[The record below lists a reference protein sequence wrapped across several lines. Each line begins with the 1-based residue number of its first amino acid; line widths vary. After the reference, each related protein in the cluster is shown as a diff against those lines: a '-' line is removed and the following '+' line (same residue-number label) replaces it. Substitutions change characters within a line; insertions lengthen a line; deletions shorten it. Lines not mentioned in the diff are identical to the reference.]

1 MTLVFHRILSWYD
14 FIYCNKM
21 SAIFGIINKNKVSVN
36 PTDISTMS
44 HKLMHHAI
52 DGKDIYSDE
61 NVMLGYHH
69 LIIHTTHE
77 KTKMPFV
84 HEEYVVI
91 ADARI
96 DNRVNLSLLLSI
108 RKKQEDISNALLLIE
123 SFKKWGENCVDHLQ
137 GEFSFMIY
145 NKNTGSFFAASDHIG
160 HRSFFYH
167 DSPERFIFASEIKAV
182 LAVKPSPHYFNDE
195 FIVKCF
201 ARNYNGNTYIKD
213 IHALKGG
220 HSLVYSPDKGLRQQK
235 YWTAQILG
243 KHRFQSLAQWGEC
256 LRELMTEAIEQ
267 RISTNQA
274 IGVKLSGGLDSSF
287 ITSLISQILLK
298 KNKSFTA
305 FSSVLHENDPHKAND
320 ESFYINLLG
329 KQLPNMEQVFICP
342 PKYIG
347 PFHNLKSLF
356 EKADGAFNPFHYLD
370 TAFLEAAQSRNIRL
384 LFNGYG
390 GDHAISNT
398 RRAYLYQIAKGMQFG
413 ELFRILKLLKRG
425 YGYSILQ
432 LVRSDILAYAPF
444 YIFLKKIFKKR
455 SDDDIGYFSSEIEK
469 KIVDFDKTYNHDLK
483 TTLLAAMNNGN
494 LGRDNQEVYYRDAH
508 FGLRKTTPFLDK
520 KLLEFYLDVPEKV
533 LFDNGLRRGLIREAM
548 RGLVPNEIVWRKY
561 KKAYSPDFQDRIGA
575 LEIWRNKLLYA
586 PEYESARVYMNKK
599 NIKAYL
605 QKGDINATMSVLIF
619 VFIQWLKDNNIE

>member
-1 MTLVFHRILSWYD
+1 
-14 FIYCNKM
+14 M
-21 SAIFGIINKNKVSVN
+21 SAIFGIINKNKVLVKL
-36 PTDISTMS
+36 TDINTMS
-44 HKLMHHAI
+44 QKLMHHAI
-52 DGKDIYSDE
+52 DGKDIYSAE

-69 LIIHTTHE
+69 LMTHATQE
-77 KTKMPFV
+77 EEKMPFV
-84 HEEYVVI
+84 YEEYIVI

-96 DNRVNLSLLLSI
+96 DNRVNLSVLLNI

-123 SFKKWGENCVDHLQ
+123 SFKKWGENCVEHLE

-145 NKNTGSFFAASDHIG
+145 HKSTGSFFAASDHIG

-182 LAVKPSPHYFNDE
+182 LAVKSSPHYFNDD

-201 ARNYNGNTYIKD
+201 VRNYNGYTYIKD

-220 HSLVYSPDKGLRQQK
+220 HSLVYNPHKGLRQQK
-235 YWTAQILG
+235 YWTAQIPG
-243 KHRFQSLAQWGEC
+243 KYRFQSLTQWGEC

-274 IGVKLSGGLDSSF
+274 VGVKLSGGLDSSF

-305 FSSVLHENDPHKAND
+305 FSSVLDENDPNKAND

-329 KQLPNMEQVFICP
+329 KHLPNMEQVFICP
-342 PKYIG
+342 PKHIG
-347 PFHNLKSLF
+347 PFHNLKRLF
-356 EKADGAFNPFHYLD
+356 EEADGAFNPFHYLD
-370 TAFLEAAQSRNIRL
+370 TTFLEAAQSRNIRL

-398 RRAYLYQIAKGMQFG
+398 RRSYLYQLTKGMEFG
-413 ELFRILKLLKRG
+413 EIFRILKLLKKG
-425 YGYSILQ
+425 YGYSVLQ
-432 LVRSDILAYAPF
+432 LVRSDILAYTPF
-444 YIFLKKIFKKR
+444 YIFLKKTLKKK
-455 SDDDIGYFSSEIEK
+455 SDDNTDYFSPEIEK
-469 KIVDFDKTYNHDLK
+469 KIVDFDRTYSLDLK
-483 TTLLAAMNNGN
+483 TTLLDAMNNGN
-494 LGRDNQEVYYRDAH
+494 LGRDHHEVYYRDAH

-548 RGLVPNEIVWRKY
+548 RGLVPDEIVWRKY
-561 KKAYSPDFQDRIGA
+561 KKAYSPDFQDRTGA

-586 PEYESARVYMNKK
+586 PEYESTRVYMNKK
-599 NIKAYL
+599 NIKAHL
-605 QKGDINATMSVLIF
+605 HKGDINATMSVLIF
-619 VFIQWLKDNNIE
+619 VFIQWLKDHNIE